1 MNNRIHTIVSLW
13 LLTLLWPLAAGAQ
26 KLSVNKRVIDVGR
39 TGFEVPVTATFELR
53 NKGSKTLV
61 ISEVKPDCGCT
72 EASVVK
78 NNIAPGERFTIRL
91 TYDARQLGH
100 FTKQVAIYSNAT
112 QKPVVLAMKGVV
124 LPDVVDYSNRYP
136 YDMNGLLT
144 SIHSVEFDD
153 VKKGEHPEVEISLLN
168 NTEEVMQPNVLHLPP
183 YLTALAMPETL
194 EPGRSGKMILTL
206 NSNNLSSFGL
216 TQSTVYLARKLG
228 DRIKSDIALPVSVV
242 LLPDMAAF
250 DGQNS
255 QQAPRLQLSSD
266 SLVLDQNHRNG
277 TITLTN
283 RGQSP
288 LNISSLQMFT
298 GGMKVK
304 LDKRLLQPGETAHLK
319 VTADLAQLRKS
330 RTRPRV
336 LMITNDPQHAKVV
349 IRVIAN

>member
-1 MNNRIHTIVSLW
+1 MKRFLVFLSFLCTMTATAQR
-13 LLTLLWPLAAGAQ
+13 LT
-26 KLSVNKRVIDVGR
+26 VNKRVVDVGR
-39 TGFEVPVTATFELR
+39 TGYEVPVTATFELR
-53 NKGSKTLV
+53 NRGSKTLL
-61 ISEVKPDCGCT
+61 INEVKPDCGCT
-72 EASVVK
+72 QASVVK
-78 NNIAPGERFTIRL
+78 NSIAPGERFTIRL

-136 YDMNGLLT
+136 YDMNGLLA
-144 SIHSVEFDD
+144 SLHSVEFDD

-216 TQSTVYLARKLG
+216 TQATVYLARKLG

-255 QQAPRLQLSSD
+255 QQAPSLQLSAD

-283 RGQSP
+283 RGHSS
-288 LNISSLQMFT
+288 LTISSLQMFT

-304 LDKRLLQPGETAHLK
+304 LDKRELQPGETAHLK
-319 VTADLAQLRKS
+319 VTIDPAQLRKA

-349 IRVIAN
+349 INIIAR